1 MNKIDPSKYISHKF
15 DHKYAAGKGLGFA
28 EFIKY
33 QVNNSKGFRHD
44 SQKMLL
50 NQILN
55 RQDLFDNGFYDEID
69 DSIDVFVYIKKK
81 NFIYVQF

>member
-50 NQILN
+50 N
-55 RQDLFDNGFYDEID
+55 
-69 DSIDVFVYIKKK
+69 
-81 NFIYVQF
+81 